1 MFMQK
6 NIQQY
11 YFEINI
17 WIICIPKCIIP
28 KNQISQKSKTNN
40 PNILD
45 TIAAHPQQQ

>member
-1 MFMQK
+1 M
-6 NIQQY
+6 Y
-11 YFEINI
+11 HS
-17 WIICIPKCIIP
+17 